1 MKEGLQQHLAASS
14 ELARIT
20 METVLDNIPTYIYVM
35 NPITGQI
42 IFANRSFYADFPGT
56 VREGLSR
63 SELHEKILLNCK
75 DCPHFGKDLTLI
87 KPHYF
92 ELEFKNPE
100 QWLGVQCS
108 PLRWLDGSS
117 ARLFSCQDISEK
129 KLHERYVQSVSFT
142 DMLTGLPNRRQCEID
157 LDETKN
163 REGSYLLYMD
173 LDDFKIV
180 NEGYGHEYGDQLLV
194 LFSRY
199 ISGIFGKHR
208 IYRFDGD
215 EFAVI
220 IEDSNLEVEALL
232 EKLLRRT
239 KRVWKVLDRSFY
251 CSISLGIVRGLG
263 AESAKVILKN
273 ADVAMFEAKKTGK
286 NHYLYYNKN
295 MHDSIT
301 RRAHLEMMLRDAIN
315 SDFDGFVIYFQP
327 YVNTQTTRMSGA
339 EALVRWFARGGEP
352 IMPEEFISL
361 SEYLGLIVPLGD
373 FILRE
378 SVKTLKYINDNID
391 PKFMI
396 SVNFSIRQLQQP
408 DIIRRVE
415 NILEEVDVDPKNLVF
430 EVTES
435 MASTELERLQTI
447 CEGFRRKGIK
457 IAMDDFGTGYS
468 SLGNLR
474 TLPLDIIKIDR
485 CFIQDITDDEYS
497 NSFIKLISNLGH
509 SINKKIC
516 IEGVETEA
524 QTSYCIDA
532 QADIIQ
538 GFYFY
543 RPMAEAEF
551 LAAVEKDRKALHK

>member
-1 MKEGLQQHLAASS
+1 MKEGIHNYLTAGS
-14 ELARIT
+14 ELARVT

-35 NPITGQI
+35 NPISGQI
-42 IFANRSFYADFPGT
+42 IFANRAFYADFPGT
-56 VREGLSR
+56 VRDGLTR
-63 SELHEKILLNCK
+63 SELHEKILFNCK
-75 DCPHFGKDLTLI
+75 QCPHLGKDLALV

-92 ELEFKNPE
+92 ELKFDDPE

-108 PLRWLDGSS
+108 PLRWLGGSS

-129 KLHERYVQSVSFT
+129 KLHERYVQNVSFT
-142 DMLTGLPNRRQCEID
+142 DMLTGLPNRRQCELD
-157 LDETKN
+157 LDTAQN
-163 REGSYLLYMD
+163 REGSLLLYMD
-173 LDDFKIV
+173 LDDFKII
-180 NEGYGHEYGDQLLV
+180 NEGYGHEYGDQLL
-194 LFSRY
+194 LSFSRY
-199 ISGIFGKHR
+199 ISGIFGQYKL
-208 IYRFDGD
+208 YRFDGD
-215 EFAVI
+215 EFAVL
-220 IEDSNLEVEALL
+220 IEDSEVALDPLL
-232 EKLLRRT
+232 EKLFRRT
-239 KRVWKVLDRSFY
+239 KRIWKVKDRSFY
-251 CSISLGIVRGLG
+251 CSISMGLVRGLG
-263 AESAKVILKN
+263 EESAKTILKN
-273 ADVAMFEAKKTGK
+273 ADIAMFEAKKTGK

-295 MHDSIT
+295 MHDSVT

-315 SDFDGFVIYFQP
+315 SDFEGFVIYFQP
-327 YVNTQTTRMSGA
+327 YVNTQTTHITGA

-415 NILEEVDVDPKNLVF
+415 IILEEVGVNPRNLVF

-435 MASTELERLQTI
+435 MASTEMERLQTI
-447 CEGFRRKGIK
+447 CEGFRRKGIR

-485 CFIQDITDDEYS
+485 CFIQDITEDEYS
-497 NSFIKLISNLGH
+497 GSFIKLITNLGH
-509 SINKKIC
+509 SIGKKVC
-516 IEGVETEA
+516 IEGVETDA
-524 QTSYCIDA
+524 QTSYCISA

-543 RPMAEAEF
+543 RPMAESEF
-551 LAAVEKDRKALHK
+551 VAVVEKERKALRK

>member
-1 MKEGLQQHLAASS
+1 MNEETSKHLAAGS

-35 NPITGQI
+35 NPITKQI

-56 VREGLSR
+56 VRDGLMR
-63 SELHEKILLNCK
+63 SKLHEQIMLACNNCPYYGQ
-75 DCPHFGKDLTLI
+75 DPALT
-87 KPHYF
+87 KSHYF
-92 ELEFKNPE
+92 ELKFENPE

-108 PLRWLDGSS
+108 PLRWLNGNS

-129 KLHERYVQSVSFT
+129 KLHERYVQNVSFT
-142 DMLTGLPNRRQCEID
+142 DMLTGLPNRRQCELD
-157 LDETKN
+157 LDKAKK
-163 REGSYLLYMD
+163 SKDSLLLYMD
-173 LDDFKIV
+173 LDDFKII
-180 NEGYGHEYGDQLLV
+180 NEGYGHEYGDQLLIS
-194 LFSRY
+194 FSKY
-199 ISGIFGKHR
+199 ISGLFRGHR

-215 EFAVI
+215 EFAVLI
-220 IEDSNLEVEALL
+220 DNGDIDIEPLL
-232 EKLLRRT
+232 EKLFRRT
-239 KRVWKVLDRSFY
+239 KRIWKVLDRSFY
-251 CSISLGIVRGLG
+251 SSISMGIVRGLG
-263 AESAKVILKN
+263 VESAKVILKN
-273 ADVAMFEAKKTGK
+273 ADVAMFEAKNTGK
-286 NHYLYYNKN
+286 NHYLYYDKS

-301 RRAHLEMMLRDAIN
+301 RRAQLEMMLRDAIN
-315 SDFDGFVIYFQP
+315 SNFDGFVIYFQP
-327 YVNTQTTRMSGA
+327 YVNTQTTHISGA
-339 EALVRWFARGGEP
+339 EALVRWFACDGDP

-361 SEYLGLIVPLGD
+361 SEYLGLIIPLGD

-378 SVKTLKYINDNID
+378 SAKTLKYINDNID

-415 NILEEVDVDPKNLVF
+415 NILEDVGVNPRNLVF

-485 CFIQDITDDEYS
+485 CFIQDITEDEYS
-497 NSFIKLISNLGH
+497 GSFIKLITNLGH
-509 SINKKIC
+509 SINKKVC

-543 RPMAEAEF
+543 HPMPEAEF